1 MSDDMLGRLD
11 TLGYTAA
18 SDGMMVEL

>member
-11 TLGYTAA
+11 TLPYTTAE
-18 SDGMMVEL
+18 DGMVVVF

>member
-11 TLGYTAA
+11 SLAYTAA
-18 SDGMMVEL
+18 SDGMIVEL

>member
-11 TLGYTAA
+11 TLDYTAA
-18 SDGMMVEL
+18 SDGMMSSW